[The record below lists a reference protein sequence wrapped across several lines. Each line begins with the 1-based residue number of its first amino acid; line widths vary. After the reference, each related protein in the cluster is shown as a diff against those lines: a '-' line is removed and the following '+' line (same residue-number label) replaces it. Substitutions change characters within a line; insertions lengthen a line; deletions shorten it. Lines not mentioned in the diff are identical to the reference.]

1 MRISDWSS
9 DVCSS
14 DLAGFTSPPVND
26 GACGALEP
34 KLLIFRIPN
43 PDSRFSTAERLV
55 IPAPLVLRVR
65 RPRHQLLQA
74 AADARDQRGLLV
86 LRRGSRGLR
95 LLVRATGRLGL
106 DRQGVVWG
114 KSVSVRVDLGGRR
127 IIKKKKK

>member
-1 MRISDWSS
+1 M
-9 DVCSS
+9 
-14 DLAGFTSPPVND
+14 
-26 GACGALEP
+26 
-34 KLLIFRIPN
+34 IFRIPN

-106 DRQGVVWG
+106 DVARAGGLRRGGLLTLGARGLLDRPSSGEHPSELQ
-114 KSVSVRVDLGGRR
+114 SLMRRSDAVSCLS
-127 IIKKKKK
+127 KKQN

>member
-106 DRQGVVWG
+106 DVADRKSVVWG
-114 KSVSVRVDLGGRR
+114 KRVSVRVNHGG
-127 IIKKKKK
+127 